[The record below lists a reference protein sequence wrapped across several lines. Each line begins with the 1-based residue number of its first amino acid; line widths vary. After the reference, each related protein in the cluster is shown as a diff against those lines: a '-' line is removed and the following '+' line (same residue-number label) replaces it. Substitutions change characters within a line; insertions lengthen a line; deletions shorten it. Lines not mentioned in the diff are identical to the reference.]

1 MTMTTTGA
9 DDMRKIGEAGV
20 MSFARR
26 ILPTPITTQTFPA
39 GQRLNVSAPPFLF
52 DIVTKI
58 GVPTAG
64 LNGKD

>member
-1 MTMTTTGA
+1 MTTTAA

-39 GQRLNVSAPPFLF
+39 GQRLNVSDPPFLF

>member
-1 MTMTTTGA
+1 
-9 DDMRKIGEAGV
+9 MRKIGEAGV

-39 GQRLNVSAPPFLF
+39 GQRLNVSDPPFLF